1 MRVTR
6 PDVFKDHHV
15 VWRWLP
21 LDRRCGSGAVAPKIR
36 SFASADAFFAAG
48 RIADVLIIATQN
60 SHHFEHAMSAL
71 YLGYDILL
79 EKPAAESLERC
90 EEIDRRARQLG
101 QRAVPCFELR
111 YTPFYST
118 LKRLIDSGKLG
129 RVISIHTHEGVEP
142 FHQAHS
148 FVRGHWSKTTDSTP
162 MIVAKCSHDA
172 DLLCWL
178 GGAPAV
184 AIRVPF
190 EVPANAP
197 PKPCQV
203 SRIHI
208 ALFRDR
214 IHRTHIEVIL
224 LNEGATAGVG
234 PGGYRTDGH
243 RRTRH
248 RSAHAAGS
256 IHSTGSRSRRPD
268 PAPGLNIP
276 AVARTGRES
285 SAPDAHT

>member
-1 MRVTR
+1 M
-6 PDVFKDHHV
+6 
-15 VWRWLP
+15 
-21 LDRRCGSGAVAPKIR
+21 
-36 SFASADAFFAAG
+36 
-48 RIADVLIIATQN
+48 LIIATQD

-71 YLGYDILL
+71 DLEYDILL

-118 LKRLIDSGKLG
+118 VKRLIDSGKLG
-129 RVISIHTHEGVEP
+129 RVISIRTHEGVEP

-178 GGAPAV
+178 GGAPA
-184 AIRVPF
+184 ATIRVPF

-197 PKPCQV
+197 AKPCQV
-203 SRIHI
+203 GRIHI

-234 PGGYRTDGH
+234 LEAIGLTGIAGPGIAPHTQQDQF
-243 RRTRH
+243 TQPVPDL
-248 RSAHAAGS
+248 AGQ
-256 IHSTGSRSRRPD
+256 IRPQ
-268 PAPGLNIP
+268 A
-276 AVARTGRES
+276 
-285 SAPDAHT
+285 

>member
-101 QRAVPCFELR
+101 QRVVPCFVLR

-118 LKRLIDSGKLG
+118 VKRLIDSGKLG
-129 RVISIHTHEGVEP
+129 RVISIRTHEGVEP
-142 FHQAHS
+142 FHQAHA

-162 MIVAKCSHDA
+162 MIVAKCSHDV

-184 AIRVPF
+184 AISSHGNRSWF
-190 EVPANAP
+190 RAENAP
-197 PKPCQV
+197 
-203 SRIHI
+203 
-208 ALFRDR
+208 
-214 IHRTHIEVIL
+214 
-224 LNEGATAGVG
+224 NGA
-234 PGGYRTDGH
+234 PPRCTDGCP
-243 RRTRH
+243 
-248 RSAHAAGS
+248 AAQDC
-256 IHSTGSRSRRPD
+256 IY
-268 PAPGLNIP
+268 
-276 AVARTGRES
+276 
-285 SAPDAHT
+285 DAHRI